1 MVQNR
6 DARCIDP
13 GQVTNDVRIA
23 GIPLG
28 RCVWRSFAV
37 VLIACGS
44 AAAAGIGL
52 LNSITHENGR
62 GAGIWGPRAF
72 VWLMVLDGR
81 TYFEA
86 SYGPPE
92 KARRLAFAGFTG
104 SSSELEEATDATFN
118 GPASWEVNTTTSH
131 FVVGRCAASLTS
143 ERAGEVSGV
152 YVFAK
157 CPSSV
162 AVFICSLAPGGFAF
176 RKLWLYGRK
185 RRRIACGRCLTC
197 GYDLRGSGERCSEC
211 GKARS
216 APSGHEVRGDLL
228 IRRGNGERVISRAKP
243 DLPK

>member
-1 MVQNR
+1 MVHIRHSTIRINR
-6 DARCIDP
+6 SWFKTATLDASIR
-13 GQVTNDVRIA
+13 A
-23 GIPLG
+23 
-28 RCVWRSFAV
+28 RSPMMCESLV
-37 VLIACGS
+37 SPWVGVCGDHS
-44 AAAAGIGL
+44 RLCSSRAEAAAAGIGL

-143 ERAGEVSGV
+143 EAQVRYRVSTSSLSVRRPSRSSFVAWHPAVLRFVSFGYMAGNAGALPAADV
-152 YVFAK
+152 
-157 CPSSV
+157 
-162 AVFICSLAPGGFAF
+162 
-176 RKLWLYGRK
+176 
-185 RRRIACGRCLTC
+185 
-197 GYDLRGSGERCSEC
+197 
-211 GKARS
+211 
-216 APSGHEVRGDLL
+216 
-228 IRRGNGERVISRAKP
+228 SRADTICAAAANDARNAEKP
-243 DLPK
+243 GLPPPATKSAAIC